1 MSSEDE
7 YSTNAQSFILK
18 IDHPDQLIIAVNRSK
33 DLDDTAS
40 PFPISPFSILVHNG
54 SLEVVWMSS
63 ESNSYYLYICL
74 QSFRLSVFSS
84 FCLFG
89 FLSFFLLWLV
99 ILVHISSSDFIR
111 TRLEAFWILF
121 NVFSYFCLFVWLF
134 FRHVIVSCC
143 LSSS

>member
-1 MSSEDE
+1 MITLRRSNFSKNTILLQRQELNLKTVKSKLKCAKKSSNKYVNMSSEDE

-89 FLSFFLLWLV
+89 FLSFFLL
-99 ILVHISSSDFIR
+99 
-111 TRLEAFWILF
+111 
-121 NVFSYFCLFVWLF
+121 
-134 FRHVIVSCC
+134 
-143 LSSS
+143 